1 MVTQNVYEQIY
12 FIQKIIEEGDG
23 DTGRLNFIKECLEN
37 QKSLFKSD
45 RKYLE
50 GKLVT
55 MMPLQTSDPISED
68 LLMSIRELME
78 LGKGDYGR
86 LGHIYATIEKGK
98 KLKNKL
104 RLV

>member
-1 MVTQNVYEQIY
+1 MKTVWVEFQIVTQNVYEQIY

-50 GKLVT
+50 GKLNKEN
-55 MMPLQTSDPISED
+55 LSLNDIKSEK
-68 LLMSIRELME
+68 IRVLNF
-78 LGKGDYGR
+78 LKQ
-86 LGHIYATIEKGK
+86 EKSE
-98 KLKNKL
+98 LKNI
-104 RLV
+104 V